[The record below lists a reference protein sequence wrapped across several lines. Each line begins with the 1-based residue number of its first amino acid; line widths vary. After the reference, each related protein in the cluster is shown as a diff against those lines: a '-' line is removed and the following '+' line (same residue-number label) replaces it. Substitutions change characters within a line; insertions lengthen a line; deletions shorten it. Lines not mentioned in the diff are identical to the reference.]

1 MLAEFT
7 SNEFYRDNP
16 KEEGLRVM
24 TSTPGRQKLIAF
36 KNIEV
41 EGTRLSD
48 SNKSNPD
55 EVSKVIAL
63 ISGILGRQATADLEE
78 LWEIQEING
87 IPSVGVVSFISDQIT
102 ALEEGCLKTFS
113 IEDLRKIDLMIGT
126 PEKFQGNE
134 RDVIIF
140 TPSVDGTCSRS
151 VGFMEEPSRFNVATS
166 RAKLFT
172 FFVHG
177 KIPNN
182 MERMQ
187 RLIKTME
194 SPKTQSENKVKL
206 PRGWS
211 ADPVGIR
218 SQIEK
223 ELYEDLQI
231 YRSARNAAGLHV
243 FNKVK
248 TCGLVA
254 DFVVYSERDDRA
266 MLIEIDGKNS
276 VVLPNEDNDRQT
288 ERLLT
293 FRRAG
298 WDVYYYDYLKRYKS
312 GRETAF
318 SELIEHADKF
328 FTLT

>member
-1 MLAEFT
+1 
-7 SNEFYRDNP
+7 
-16 KEEGLRVM
+16 
-24 TSTPGRQKLIAF
+24 
-36 KNIEV
+36 
-41 EGTRLSD
+41 
-48 SNKSNPD
+48 
-55 EVSKVIAL
+55 
-63 ISGILGRQATADLEE
+63 
-78 LWEIQEING
+78 
-87 IPSVGVVSFISDQIT
+87 
-102 ALEEGCLKTFS
+102 
-113 IEDLRKIDLMIGT
+113 
-126 PEKFQGNE
+126 
-134 RDVIIF
+134 
-140 TPSVDGTCSRS
+140 
-151 VGFMEEPSRFNVATS
+151 MEEPSRFNVATS

-288 ERLLT
+288 ERL
-293 FRRAG
+293 
-298 WDVYYYDYLKRYKS
+298 
-312 GRETAF
+312 TA
-318 SELIEHADKF
+318 SNKA
-328 FTLT
+328 TP